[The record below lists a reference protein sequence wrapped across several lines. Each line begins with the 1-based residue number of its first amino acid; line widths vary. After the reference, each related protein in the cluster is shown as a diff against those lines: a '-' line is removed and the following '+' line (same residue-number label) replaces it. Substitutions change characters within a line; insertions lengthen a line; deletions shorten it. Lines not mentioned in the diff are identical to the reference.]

1 MSVLFDVAAFYRW
14 LENATDR
21 ELIARR
27 DKLIT
32 VIEDLSDKDVAKE
45 ARKWLRKIEQELVA
59 RQLGQP

>member
-14 LENATDR
+14 LEKATDR

-45 ARKWLRKIEQELVA
+45 ARKWLRKIEQEVVA